1 MDWLEDLVIGGRLLR
16 RLPAFLR
23 ETVGPE
29 QARAFLRERLAQ
41 RETAF
46 LAVLKRAV
54 YEHPGSP
61 YRRLLRWAGCEYGD
75 VERLVTRHGVEGA
88 LGHLFRAGVYLTGD
102 ELKGRRPVLRGSLVF
117 TVEPARLRNPTA
129 TGHLAG
135 YSTGS
140 RGVRTPVRL
149 DLAHV
154 RDQAADLCLDIE
166 ARGDTR
172 STHAVWGVPGAWTMS
187 LLLRLA
193 CCGLRPA
200 RWFSQVDPAAPG
212 LHPRY
217 RWSARGL
224 RWGSRLAGRPLPA
237 PEHVPVEASL
247 PIARWM
253 AAVLE
258 AGGTPQLWTHP
269 SSAARLCSAATAA
282 GVALDGARFSVSG
295 EPATP
300 ARLAVVRQAGARIVP
315 RYGASDCGQIGFGC
329 LAPAAP
335 DEVHWLSDLHALVQP
350 SGRGPAFD
358 AGGPGAGPGTLFMSS
373 LAPTART
380 ILLNASLGDRAVVTR
395 RRCGCPLEALGWTT
409 HLHTIRSDEKVTA
422 GGMNFADLELARA
435 LEEVLPARFGGS
447 PTHYQLLEDEG
458 PVGEPRLWLLVHP
471 AVGLLDEDRVR
482 EVFLDAIAPGSGV
495 ERVMGLAWREAGVL
509 RVQRRAPVPAANG
522 KILHVHVDWG
532 AAARAR
538 A

>member
-1 MDWLEDLVIGGRLLR
+1 
-16 RLPAFLR
+16 
-23 ETVGPE
+23 
-29 QARAFLRERLAQ
+29 
-41 RETAF
+41 
-46 LAVLKRAV
+46 
-54 YEHPGSP
+54 
-61 YRRLLRWAGCEYGD
+61 
-75 VERLVTRHGVEGA
+75 
-88 LGHLFRAGVYLTGD
+88 
-102 ELKGRRPVLRGSLVF
+102 
-117 TVEPARLRNPTA
+117 
-129 TGHLAG
+129 
-135 YSTGS
+135 
-140 RGVRTPVRL
+140 
-149 DLAHV
+149 
-154 RDQAADLCLDIE
+154 
-166 ARGDTR
+166 
-172 STHAVWGVPGAWTMS
+172 
-187 LLLRLA
+187 
-193 CCGLRPA
+193 
-200 RWFSQVDPAAPG
+200 
-212 LHPRY
+212 
-217 RWSARGL
+217 
-224 RWGSRLAGRPLPA
+224 
-237 PEHVPVEASL
+237 
-247 PIARWM
+247 M
-253 AAVLE
+253 AAVLD

-358 AGGPGAGPGTLFMSS
+358 PGGPGAGPGTLFMSS

-458 PVGEPRLWLLVHP
+458 PAGEPRLWLLVHP

-495 ERVMGLAWREAGVL
+495 ERVMGLAWREAGLL